1 MVTATKP
8 KAKETSI
15 AREQIAYLF
24 FDVVVKATIEGGA
37 KMLYGAWQDLPEEI
51 KDNYFKE
58 ADKVLELIE

>member
-8 KAKETSI
+8 KAKGTST

-24 FDVVVKATIEGGA
+24 FDVVVKAIIECGA
-37 KMLYGAWQDLPEEI
+37 QMQYGAWEDLPEEV